1 MSTVAVRPLSS
12 HCVAHEFS
20 SESANMFT
28 PTLRRAAAQASF
40 GPKYYI
46 PRHVGG
52 MSLSTLTQAGTL
64 AGSFGVAAGVF
75 AVFFFGEVPRVRKD
89 ILQKIPGLD
98 TYFDRTVAPE
108 DNTGWTVE

>member
-1 MSTVAVRPLSS
+1 MSTVAARPLSS
-12 HCVAHEFS
+12 NCVAHEFS

-28 PTLRRAAAQASF
+28 PTLRRAAAQASSF
-40 GPKYYI
+40 GPKYYT

-52 MSLSTLTQAGTL
+52 VNLSTLTQAGTL

-98 TYFDRTVAPE
+98 VYFDRTVAPE
-108 DNTGWTVE
+108 DNPF